1 MKTPNFWLK
10 VSILTALLLS
20 SLLLPD
26 GSAQADVAA
35 VKRLFGK
42 KFFSQEIVEIIE
54 GPLAK
59 EPVTEEIEEIA
70 TPDTKI
76 ARVEVK
82 NVRKKSGQT
91 ISAYNAAGELLFES
105 PCSAGKRWSTPIGTF
120 KFVKQKPR
128 LYSYNLQLY
137 ANYPSYFGKHLAI
150 HAWPIVIR
158 TKKLYQIN
166 KLGSPASIG
175 CIRIPEEFA
184 KEIHENIDL
193 KTTKL
198 IISA

>member
-1 MKTPNFWLK
+1 M
-10 VSILTALLLS
+10 TAILLS
-20 SLLLPD
+20 SLLLPI
-26 GSAQADVAA
+26 GSAQADFAA
-35 VKRLFGK
+35 VRRLFGRS
-42 KFFSQEIVEIIE
+42 FFSQEIVEIIE
-54 GPLAK
+54 GPLSK
-59 EPVTEEIEEIA
+59 EPLVEESA
-70 TPDTKI
+70 APDTKI
-76 ARVEVK
+76 ARVEIK

-105 PCSAGKRWSTPIGTF
+105 PCSAGKRWSTPVGTF

-158 TKKLYQIN
+158 TKKLYQFN

-175 CIRIPEEFA
+175 CVRVPEEFA
-184 KEIHENIDL
+184 KQIYENINL
-193 KTTKL
+193 ETTEL